1 MSDDRARILELLATG
16 KITAE
21 EAARLLDALEAP
33 AETAGR
39 RGESAVEAA
48 SPGPPPKNI
57 YVKVLSTAG
66 DNVNVKMP
74 IGLVRAGLKL
84 TSFIPQPAMEQIS
97 KAMMDHGLSADLL
110 NFKAGDL
117 ERLIPGLARDGDRCR
132 RGQRGQGGLCTRRRV
147 AAKRDAPASWRF
159 RARFQRLYTS
169 RGCPACQL
177 STGSRV
183 YGTRLTVPS
192 PIIAFSSLR
201 SACS

>member
-1 MSDDRARILELLATG
+1 MSDDRTRILELLATG

-33 AETAGR
+33 AEPPVDGA
-39 RGESAVEAA
+39 SPAVEAA
-48 SPGPPPKNI
+48 SPSPPPKNI

-66 DNVNVKMP
+66 DNVNVKIP

-117 ERLIPGLARDGDRCR
+117 EELIQALREMEIDVDAANGDK
-132 RGQRGQGGLCTRRRV
+132 V
-147 AAKRDAPASWRF
+147 
-159 RARFQRLYTS
+159 
-169 RGCPACQL
+169 
-177 STGSRV
+177 RV
-183 YGTRLTVPS
+183 Y
-192 PIIAFSSLR
+192 A
-201 SACS
+201 A